1 MRNKQRQK
9 CHKLV
14 MTVWARFKEKE
25 ALLEASTS
33 SQLNSHT
40 HSHIRAKHNARRRS
54 RNTSGKGKV
63 INNEI
68 IKTEDEIYDGL
79 GARAETVWKMKKQT
93 ELRPMKT
100 KQRGCERINVGWRV
114 RIVTLL
120 EWLQNYAMFELK
132 VYCLLIIVKVPSF

>member
-1 MRNKQRQK
+1 M
-9 CHKLV
+9 
-14 MTVWARFKEKE
+14 MVWARFKEKE

-40 HSHIRAKHNARRRS
+40 RAKHNARRRS
-54 RNTSGKGKV
+54 RYTSGKGKV

-79 GARAETVWKMKKQT
+79 RARAETVWKMKKQT

-100 KQRGCERINVGWRV
+100 KQIDV
-114 RIVTLL
+114 R
-120 EWLQNYAMFELK
+120 E
-132 VYCLLIIVKVPSF
+132 